1 MGVISSTSIM
11 ADQLENT
18 RKLVIIGDG
27 AVGKTCVLE
36 VYEKGAYVEVPY
48 RPTVFHNAEKKIP
61 HPTKPG
67 EEAKFHLWD
76 TAGQEAYEE
85 ARRVCY
91 DGTHVLLIGFSVVE
105 PDSLANVENL
115 WAKEAKLEA
124 LRDAPKLL
132 VGLKADLK
140 NDEEIKE
147 ALAKR
152 NLAPVTKAAAE
163 EMATKIGAKGYF
175 ETSAKENEGVKEVF
189 EEAARI
195 AFNVDPDKPK
205 KKKFCVLV

>member
-1 MGVISSTSIM
+1 MGSHQFHFHYGRPAGKYQETCDHRGRSSGEDLRPRS
-11 ADQLENT
+11 LREGCV
-18 RKLVIIGDG
+18 RRG
-27 AVGKTCVLE
+27 AVQADRLSQ
-36 VYEKGAYVEVPY
+36 
-48 RPTVFHNAEKKIP
+48 
-61 HPTKPG
+61 PG

-152 NLAPVTKAAAE
+152 NLAPVTEAAAK

-175 ETSAKENEGVKEVF
+175 ETSAKENKGVMEVF

-195 AFNVDPDKPK
+195 ACNVDPGKPK
-205 KKKFCVLV
+205 KKKLCVL